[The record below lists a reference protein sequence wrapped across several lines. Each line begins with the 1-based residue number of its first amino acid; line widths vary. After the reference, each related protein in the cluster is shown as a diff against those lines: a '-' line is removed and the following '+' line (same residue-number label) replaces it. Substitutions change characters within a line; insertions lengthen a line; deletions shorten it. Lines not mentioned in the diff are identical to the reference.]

1 VWFYLPRYARLLA
14 CVANLRANPGRNS
27 PEIIFLCSPATVLSY
42 APRHGIRIRQHC
54 RLQLIVFIRK
64 ENEDDSTE
72 TKQAW
77 PSGASGG
84 SPASD
89 VMGQAE
95 TTQVFS

>member
-1 VWFYLPRYARLLA
+1 M
-14 CVANLRANPGRNS
+14 
-27 PEIIFLCSPATVLSY
+27 
-42 APRHGIRIRQHC
+42 
-54 RLQLIVFIRK
+54 QLIVFIRK